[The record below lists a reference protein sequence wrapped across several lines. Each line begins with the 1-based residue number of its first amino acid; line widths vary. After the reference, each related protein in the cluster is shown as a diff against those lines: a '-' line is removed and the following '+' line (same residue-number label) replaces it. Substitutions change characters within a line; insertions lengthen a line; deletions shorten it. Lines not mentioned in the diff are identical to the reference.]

1 LIRDIPLDTEPNSL
15 LSPDAGRTDLRI
27 KIIGIGGAGTNAVDT
42 LKLEEFGSVQLAAIN
57 TDAQALAKS
66 HVTEKLMIGRSV
78 TRGLGAGGEV
88 DIGRTA
94 AESDREA
101 IAALIGDVDLI
112 LLVVGFGGGTGSSA
126 APIVAEVAAKT
137 NALVLAFVTLP
148 FSFEG
153 PRRKRIAEE
162 GVGELRKLVHGLIP
176 LPNDVL
182 LQEGEEDTSVL
193 NAFAIADRW
202 IGRGV
207 HSLCSMLLK
216 TGLINLDLSS
226 LRSVFQAQGGKTI
239 FGTGVAT
246 GNDYVK
252 DALDDLFLCPLLHL
266 GDRPPQLDRIL
277 VNVIG
282 GGDLPISQV
291 NEIVLQV
298 SKRFGSR
305 EDIVFGAVLD
315 QTRQQSIEICVL
327 GKAEME
333 RAVIQQSSAQ
343 PVAPSPSKSMGELGL
358 ESEIV
363 QDNLPLEH
371 KVHISKLAGKRQ
383 SGNDRQDEFTFDE
396 VDAQR
401 GYFDKTDRNDYKDE
415 DLDVPTYLRRG
426 IKIKLKV
433 PLPN

>member
-1 LIRDIPLDTEPNSL
+1 LSNQPDSL
-15 LSPDAGRTDLRI
+15 FGADAPRPDLKI
-27 KIIGIGGAGTNAVDT
+27 KIIGVGGAGTNAVDA
-42 LKLEEFGSVQLAAIN
+42 LNLDGFDSVHLAAIN
-57 TDAQALAKS
+57 TDAQALANS
-66 HVTEKLMIGRSV
+66 SIAEKLIIGRTV

-88 DIGRTA
+88 DIGRAA
-94 AESDREA
+94 AESDRDA
-101 IAALIGDVDLI
+101 IAALIGDMDLI
-112 LLVVGFGGGTGSSA
+112 IMVVGFGGGTGSAA

-153 PRRKRIAEE
+153 QRRKRIADE
-162 GVGELRKLVHGLIP
+162 GLGELRKLVHGVIP

-193 NAFAIADRW
+193 NAFAITDRW

-207 HSLCSMLLK
+207 NSLCAMLLK
-216 TGLINLDLSS
+216 TGIVNLDLGS
-226 LRSVFQAQGGKTI
+226 LRSVFQGQGGKTI
-239 FGTGVAT
+239 FGTGVAS
-246 GNDYVK
+246 GGDYVK
-252 DALDDLFLCPLLHL
+252 DALDDLFICPLLHL
-266 GDRPPQLDRIL
+266 GDRPAQLDRIL

-282 GGDLPISQV
+282 GADLPISRV
-291 NEIVLQV
+291 NDIVSQV

-315 QTRQQSIEICVL
+315 QSRSESLEICVL

-333 RAVIQQSSAQ
+333 RRRVPVKQVQ
-343 PVAPSPSKSMGELGL
+343 PVEEVASPSEAMEGLGL
-358 ESEIV
+358 ESEIA
-363 QDNLPLEH
+363 QDELPLLRP
-371 KVHISKLAGKRQ
+371 VHVSKLATKK
-383 SGNDRQDEFTFDE
+383 STANEDQDEFTFNE

-401 GYFDKTDRNDYKDE
+401 GYFEKTDRNDYKDE

-433 PLPN
+433 

>member
-1 LIRDIPLDTEPNSL
+1 MSHELDSL
-15 LSPDAGRTDLRI
+15 SSNDTPRAGLRI
-27 KIIGIGGAGTNAVDT
+27 KIIGVGGAGTNAVGA
-42 LKLEEFGSVQLAAIN
+42 LGLEGFDSVQLAAIN
-57 TDAQALAKS
+57 TDAQALAS
-66 HVTEKLMIGRSV
+66 SSIAEKLMIGRTV

-88 DIGRTA
+88 DLGRAA
-94 AESDREA
+94 AESDRDA

-112 LLVVGFGGGTGSSA
+112 IMVVGFGGGTGSAA

-137 NALVLAFVTLP
+137 DALVLAFVTLP

-153 PRRKRIAEE
+153 QRRKRIADE
-162 GVGELRKLVHGLIP
+162 GLGELRKLVHGVIP

-193 NAFAIADRW
+193 NAFAITDRW

-207 HSLCSMLLK
+207 NSLCAMLLK
-216 TGLINLDLSS
+216 TGIVNLDLGS
-226 LRSVFQAQGGKTI
+226 LRSVFQGQGGKTI

-246 GNDYVK
+246 GGDYVK
-252 DALDDLFLCPLLHL
+252 DALDDLFICPLLHL
-266 GDRPPQLDRIL
+266 GDRPAQLDRIL

-282 GGDLPISQV
+282 GADLPISRV
-291 NEIVLQV
+291 NDIVSQV

-305 EDIVFGAVLD
+305 EDVVFGAVLD
-315 QTRQQSIEICVL
+315 QSRRESLEICVL

-333 RAVIQQSSAQ
+333 RRQVPAQQAQ
-343 PVAPSPSKSMGELGL
+343 PVEVVTSPLEVMEGLGL
-358 ESEIV
+358 QSEIA
-363 QDNLPLEH
+363 QDDLPLQP
-371 KVHISKLAGKRQ
+371 VHDSKLLGRKKKQ
-383 SGNDRQDEFTFDE
+383 PNDDQDEFTFNE

-401 GYFDKTDRNDYKDE
+401 GYFEKTDRNDYKDE

-433 PLPN
+433 